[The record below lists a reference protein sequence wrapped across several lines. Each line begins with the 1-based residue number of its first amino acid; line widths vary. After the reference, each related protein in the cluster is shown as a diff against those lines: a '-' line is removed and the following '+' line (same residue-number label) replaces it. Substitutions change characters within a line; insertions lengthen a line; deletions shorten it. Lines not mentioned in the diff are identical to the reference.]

1 MDRLLDDE
9 DQDWYELYA
18 PPEKLDATGF
28 RQLRALEDI
37 AVELVTEYADRFW
50 RWERRRWEH
59 DRIEVVPLDEDDSE
73 PRRGLYYPDFI
84 VWLKD
89 GARQHV
95 VFLDPKGLRRFGDRE
110 RRKVRLHHEIEEVE
124 KQVRSADPD
133 LYLRAYVLS
142 VTAPALIGESGRSA
156 EEWKR
161 DGVYFLDE
169 ADCLKEVV
177 GHALGM
183 TSGA

>member
-1 MDRLLDDE
+1 M
-9 DQDWYELYA
+9 
-18 PPEKLDATGF
+18 
-28 RQLRALEDI
+28 
-37 AVELVTEYADRFW
+37 
-50 RWERRRWEH
+50 
-59 DRIEVVPLDEDDSE
+59 
-73 PRRGLYYPDFI
+73 
-84 VWLKD
+84 WLKD

-177 GHALGM
+177 GHALGT